1 MVVVA
6 QNLAYAEPAVAPRPR
21 PAAPPPPRRDVGWQ
35 LAELHERHAG
45 ELLRFCRWMLRDR
58 DDAADALQDT
68 WIRAMSA
75 LGEERVRVT
84 AMRPWLYAIARNAC
98 LDRLRER
105 KRASC
110 HELDESALGDAPAAD
125 EVAGLRNEARAAL
138 ALIGTLSERQRSAL
152 LMREL
157 AGMSVPEIA
166 DALGLTVERAQWTIA
181 DARKALEA
189 SDGRALQC
197 DVARERLARGA
208 RGRALRAHLN
218 DCGDCRAHDR
228 ALRARRVL
236 APAMLPFLWLRRAL
250 RLVAPVAHPAAV
262 AVVAA
267 TVVLPHAVASHHAPA
282 PAPRHVAAPRLA
294 AAPRPVVAA
303 RASEWHRVV
312 RTSRPADSR
321 VAPQAAPATVGRSE
335 SRHAVVR
342 SPNSVGVAAK
352 PVLAVPAAR
361 PVRVVRRVVETVKAP
376 VAKVVDTV
384 RRVAGEVPAAA
395 PVVDRA
401 TGVVRQV
408 VAGL

>member
-1 MVVVA
+1 PSPACPITLMSCSASSSETSPLRSASWSSPTRHVMVDAVTSSNPLSVGRSAQIVRQSADVASRAPWRTGEAAVREVRRDIRADRSIHPHMVVVA

-181 DARKALEA
+181 DARKAL
-189 SDGRALQC
+189 
-197 DVARERLARGA
+197 
-208 RGRALRAHLN
+208 
-218 DCGDCRAHDR
+218 
-228 ALRARRVL
+228 
-236 APAMLPFLWLRRAL
+236 
-250 RLVAPVAHPAAV
+250 
-262 AVVAA
+262 
-267 TVVLPHAVASHHAPA
+267 
-282 PAPRHVAAPRLA
+282 
-294 AAPRPVVAA
+294 
-303 RASEWHRVV
+303 
-312 RTSRPADSR
+312 
-321 VAPQAAPATVGRSE
+321 
-335 SRHAVVR
+335 
-342 SPNSVGVAAK
+342 
-352 PVLAVPAAR
+352 
-361 PVRVVRRVVETVKAP
+361 
-376 VAKVVDTV
+376 
-384 RRVAGEVPAAA
+384 
-395 PVVDRA
+395 
-401 TGVVRQV
+401 
-408 VAGL
+408 